1 MANANNT
8 KEKKTNIFR
17 RIGAKFKEVFSEL
30 KRVTGKDGIVEDLTL
45 KELKDNY
52 KLLNGET
59 IPSLK
64 EVMTLINEQVP
75 MVIELKVFRK
85 NYVPLASRLKK
96 ELECVKDKSNYLL
109 ISFDPRALFQFK
121 KSGYVR
127 QLLLTTEKKYR
138 YVYHF
143 RHFFEG
149 VDLDYKYLEERKARR
164 YCKKHFSN
172 IWTIES
178 KEVFDKYYKD
188 VDCITFQHIDPD
200 YIKEM
205 LK

>member
-1 MANANNT
+1 M
-8 KEKKTNIFR
+8 
-17 RIGAKFKEVFSEL
+17 
-30 KRVTGKDGIVEDLTL
+30 
-45 KELKDNY
+45 
-52 KLLNGET
+52 NGET

-188 VDCITFQHIDPD
+188 VDCITFQHIDPT